1 MRKKQLLIAVLGTIT
16 LMLLSAGI
24 YAAAAVP
31 DVIRLET
38 KAYAKN
44 EKGPVNFNHQKHQ
57 VDYEKNYP
65 DLYKAGCGECHHDQN
80 HQPRKN
86 LKKSD
91 NVEKCIQCH
100 KKPEYVKGQRAKS
113 LSKKQKLEYHANA
126 LHENCQ
132 GCHKKV
138 NKKVG
143 KKIAPTTCKKC
154 HA

>member
-1 MRKKQLLIAVLGTIT
+1 MRKKQLLIGVLSTIT
-16 LMLLSAGI
+16 LMLFSAGI
-24 YAAAAVP
+24 YATTAVP
-31 DVIRLET
+31 DVIKLET

-44 EKGPVNFNHQKHQ
+44 EKGPVNFNHRKHQ
-57 VDYEKNYP
+57 VDYKKDHPEV
-65 DLYKAGCGECHHDQN
+65 YKASCGECHHDQN

-86 LKKSD
+86 LKAGDK
-91 NVEKCIQCH
+91 VEKCIKCH
-100 KKPEYVKGQRAKS
+100 KKPEYVDGQKAKK
-113 LSKKQKLEYHANA
+113 LSKKRKLEYHANA

-138 NKKVG
+138 NKKAG